1 MVGNELAASP
11 RKGAFFLA
19 HAQYNTIQCVQVIAL
34 HCIVLTI
41 NRAPAIA
48 RGVVHHDI
56 AFKGPVRAVKGPR
69 DV

>member
-1 MVGNELAASP
+1 
-11 RKGAFFLA
+11 
-19 HAQYNTIQCVQVIAL
+19 L